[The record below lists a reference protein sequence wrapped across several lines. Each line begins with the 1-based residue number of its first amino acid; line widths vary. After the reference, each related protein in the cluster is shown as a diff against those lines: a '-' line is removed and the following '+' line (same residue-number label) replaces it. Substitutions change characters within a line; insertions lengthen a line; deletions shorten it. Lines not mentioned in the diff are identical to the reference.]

1 MSNTMSTTL
10 TPRFPLL
17 QRPQLPCPSI
27 GCPSSA
33 FSKKIFFYI
42 HEKLLKPLSVYYCR
56 FWGVTTTDPATGYIL
71 PFGLILKCSHRA
83 TEQEG
88 LAMNLARAM
97 GVPAPRF
104 ISFGQPPPG
113 SLAPP
118 SILMTRLR
126 GTELDQLDDDKVDL
140 DVIRGDLINILA
152 TMRRF
157 TSPHGDAVC
166 GVDGGPVRGP
176 LIPISPCPACANEAA
191 FYDTMRRIGYFS
203 PASDDERGLDDVAK
217 AEEFFALAPHAIVFT
232 HGDLHKHNIMVGA
245 DGHISGIIDW
255 ESAAWLPEYWEFG
268 MVAIFAEN
276 PWGQFMANSVAA
288 GAYADEIVG
297 QRYMYNLVADS
308 LSY

>member
-1 MSNTMSTTL
+1 L
-10 TPRFPLL
+10 VPRFPPL
-17 QRPQLPCPSI
+17 QGPQLPCPPI
-27 GCPSSA
+27 GRPSSA
-33 FSKKIFFYI
+33 LSKKILFYI
-42 HEKLLKPLSVYYCR
+42 HEKLLRPLSVYYCR
-56 FWGVTTTDPATGYIL
+56 LRGLSTTDPATGNIL

-118 SILMTRLR
+118 SILMTHLR

-166 GVDGGPVRGP
+166 GVNGGGGHSFQCRHVRLARTKP
-176 LIPISPCPACANEAA
+176 PSTTLCA
-191 FYDTMRRIGYFS
+191 
-203 PASDDERGLDDVAK
+203 
-217 AEEFFALAPHAIVFT
+217 
-232 HGDLHKHNIMVGA
+232 
-245 DGHISGIIDW
+245 ISGISPPLAMTSEGSMMLQSPKSFSHSHLTRSHSPMGTFTSITSRSVLTGTCLVSSTENLW
-255 ESAAWLPEYWEFG
+255 LGSLNIGSSAWLPSLRKTPG
-268 MVAIFAEN
+268 D
-276 PWGQFMANSVAA
+276 SVW
-288 GAYADEIVG
+288 
-297 QRYMYNLVADS
+297 QTRS
-308 LSY
+308 LPELILAK

>member
-1 MSNTMSTTL
+1 MSTSL
-10 TPRFPLL
+10 APRFPPLEG
-17 QRPQLPCPSI
+17 PQLPCPPL
-27 GCPSSA
+27 GRPSSA
-33 FSKKIFFYI
+33 LSKKIFFYI

-56 FWGVTTTDPATGYIL
+56 LRGITTTDPATGYIL
-71 PFGLILKCSHRA
+71 PFGLILKCSYRA

-104 ISFGQPPPG
+104 ISFAEPPLG

-118 SILMTRLR
+118 SILMTRIH
-126 GTELDQLDDDKVDL
+126 GVELDLLEDDQIDL
-140 DVIRGDLINILA
+140 DVIRGDLVRILA
-152 TMRRF
+152 KMRRF

-176 LIPISPCPACANEAA
+176 LVPMSPLPACASEAA

-203 PASDDERGLDDVAK
+203 PASDDERELLCVARTEK
-217 AEEFFALAPHAIVFT
+217 FFALAPHAIVFT

-268 MVAIFAEN
+268 MVAIF
-276 PWGQFMANSVAA
+276 PGSRWGQFMVDSVAA

-297 QRYMYNLVADS
+297 QQNMYHLVADT